1 MTGPKVPWDDDV
13 WAPVGVAAVLVDH
26 EKGTNY
32 STYRK
37 DSRYSTNISYRS
49 CHFGGPKST
58 NHIEDNA
65 CCKSCP
71 KQVFGGFQPHFWGII
86 FYMVC
91 KWQLPFNINNSL
103 VFTVLL
109 AILTKLSGLLPGKCM
124 YGQMPVCCQG
134 SSTLAGFGG
143 ELLQQ
148 GLLQPSWKKSHGSF
162 MVQSSN
168 QIEDIPRTNF
178 TKILIPKIFKEYL
191 LYDQ

>member
-1 MTGPKVPWDDDV
+1 MNMLHIYIVRTVRIEDIPRIFHIEVAILGVQKVP
-13 WAPVGVAAVLVDH
+13 
-26 EKGTNY
+26 TM
-32 STYRK
+32 
-37 DSRYSTNISYRS
+37 
-49 CHFGGPKST
+49 
-58 NHIEDNA
+58 HIEDNA

-71 KQVFGGFQPHFWGII
+71 KQVFGGFQPHFLGII

-124 YGQMPVCCQG
+124 YAQMPVCCQS

-148 GLLQPSWKKSHGSF
+148 GLLEPSWKKTQKTLSF
-162 MVQSSN
+162 FCVFFCGPM
-168 QIEDIPRTNF
+168 
-178 TKILIPKIFKEYL
+178 
-191 LYDQ
+191 

>member
-1 MTGPKVPWDDDV
+1 MDWSENASS
-13 WAPVGVAAVLVDH
+13 WAFLQMKKIKNDGWSFYNP
-26 EKGTNY
+26 
-32 STYRK
+32 YRK
-37 DSRYSTNISYRS
+37 DRRYSPNISYRS

-71 KQVFGGFQPHFWGII
+71 KQVFRGFQPHFFGII

-91 KWQLPFNINNSL
+91 KWQLPFHINNSL
-103 VFTVLL
+103 VFTVFL

-124 YGQMPVCCQG
+124 YAQMPVCCQS

-148 GLLQPSWKKSHGSF
+148 GLLEPSWGKKNAKNPQFFCVFLGP
-162 MVQSSN
+162 M
-168 QIEDIPRTNF
+168 
-178 TKILIPKIFKEYL
+178 
-191 LYDQ
+191 